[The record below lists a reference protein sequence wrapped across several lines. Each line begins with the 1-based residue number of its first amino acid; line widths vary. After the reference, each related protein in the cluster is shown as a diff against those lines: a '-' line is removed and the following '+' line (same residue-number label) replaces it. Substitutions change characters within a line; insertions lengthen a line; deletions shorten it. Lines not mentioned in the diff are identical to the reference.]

1 MWILLVYNVCS
12 HFLLDCVA
20 ILFIF
25 HAISQSFF
33 SPIQNCSRQGI
44 FVGSLRLHVLLSS
57 RIFQFRQTNIFW
69 FTKETR
75 SEKKTKL
82 KVGIK
87 CVHKSKFM
95 FGFVIISNLFVIT
108 IKSDRN
114 MQFFLSFCSVFCRFR
129 SSPNAPHT
137 AMAPVCW
144 CCMYFAH
151 ETQLEF
157 YGKLFCQNG
166 FIQIFMC
173 FLVLFI
179 RSFCEWTKNLEHIKP
194 KRIAF
199 ANIEMNL
206 IRFCLLT
213 LSLSDL
219 PLI

>member
-1 MWILLVYNVCS
+1 MCAPIFYLIALLFCLFSTQFLRVCFCS
-12 HFLLDCVA
+12 YPKL
-20 ILFIF
+20 
-25 HAISQSFF
+25 QSSRYFF
-33 SPIQNCSRQGI
+33 
-44 FVGSLRLHVLLSS
+44 GSLRLHVLLSS
-57 RIFQFRQTNIFW
+57 RIFQFRQTNIFDLQ
-69 FTKETR
+69 KRREAR
-75 SEKKTKL
+75 GEKKTKL

-173 FLVLFI
+173 FLVLFF
-179 RSFCEWTKNLEHIKP
+179 RSCCECTKN
-194 KRIAF
+194 
-199 ANIEMNL
+199 
-206 IRFCLLT
+206 
-213 LSLSDL
+213 
-219 PLI
+219 

>member
-33 SPIQNCSRQGI
+33 FSYPKLQSSRY
-44 FVGSLRLHVLLSS
+44 FFGSLRLHVLLSS
-57 RIFQFRQTNIFW
+57 RIFQFRQTNIFDLQ
-69 FTKETR
+69 KRREAR

-114 MQFFLSFCSVFCRFR
+114 MQFFFYRFVACFADFVQVQMRRTLPWLLCVGAVCILHMKPSSSSTVNFSVKTVSFRFLCV
-129 SSPNAPHT
+129 SWFFFFVH
-137 AMAPVCW
+137 
-144 CCMYFAH
+144 FAS
-151 ETQLEF
+151 ER
-157 YGKLFCQNG
+157 K
-166 FIQIFMC
+166 
-173 FLVLFI
+173 
-179 RSFCEWTKNLEHIKP
+179 
-194 KRIAF
+194 
-199 ANIEMNL
+199 IES
-206 IRFCLLT
+206 T
-213 LSLSDL
+213 
-219 PLI
+219 

>member
-1 MWILLVYNVCS
+1 MCAPIFYLIALLFCLFSTQFLRVF
-12 HFLLDCVA
+12 FLLSKIAVVKV
-20 ILFIF
+20 
-25 HAISQSFF
+25 FF
-33 SPIQNCSRQGI
+33 SVPFDCTFYWAREFFSFDKRTFFDLQKRREG
-44 FVGSLRLHVLLSS
+44 
-57 RIFQFRQTNIFW
+57 
-69 FTKETR
+69 
-75 SEKKTKL
+75 EKKTKL

-179 RSFCEWTKNLEHIKP
+179 SRVNEKLRAHKTKKN
-194 KRIAF
+194 RI
-199 ANIEMNL
+199 
-206 IRFCLLT
+206 R
-213 LSLSDL
+213 
-219 PLI
+219 

>member
-114 MQFFLSFCSVFCRFR
+114 MQFFYRFVACFADFVQVQMRRTLPWLLCVGAVCILHMKPSSSSTVNFSVKTVSFRFLCV
-129 SSPNAPHT
+129 SWFFLFVH
-137 AMAPVCW
+137 
-144 CCMYFAH
+144 FAS
-151 ETQLEF
+151 ERKIWST
-157 YGKLFCQNG
+157 
-166 FIQIFMC
+166 
-173 FLVLFI
+173 
-179 RSFCEWTKNLEHIKP
+179 
-194 KRIAF
+194 
-199 ANIEMNL
+199 
-206 IRFCLLT
+206 
-213 LSLSDL
+213 
-219 PLI
+219 